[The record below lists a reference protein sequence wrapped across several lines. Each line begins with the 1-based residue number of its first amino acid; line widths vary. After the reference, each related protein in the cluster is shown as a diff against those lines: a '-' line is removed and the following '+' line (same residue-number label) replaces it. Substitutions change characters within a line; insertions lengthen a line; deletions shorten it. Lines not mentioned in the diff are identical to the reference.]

1 MRVRLCRCAARGLR
15 PVMAGSYSA
24 TFGEWSSGG
33 ARPWKRE
40 ARSLGWFAR
49 VTCRTLSGGRRSGC
63 STSFVAPGTK
73 SSPPKKFARWRKGF
87 RINTAFVLRT
97 PCSSPQPS
105 SGVGNGRG
113 VGRLCASTSASR
125 RRPQQRALSFD
136 NSRLRHAQSSH
147 TLRPVWAPAARIP
160 ASSNGN
166 SGGFGYCHPS
176 ASCCPH
182 WCTASRRAKRYRCPP
197 QVLLRR

>member
-1 MRVRLCRCAARGLR
+1 
-15 PVMAGSYSA
+15 MAGSYSA

-63 STSFVAPGTK
+63 SASFVAPGTK
-73 SSPPKKFARWRKGF
+73 SSPPKKSARWRKGF
-87 RINTAFVLRT
+87 RINTALVLRT
-97 PCSSPQPS
+97 PCSSPQPC
-105 SGVGNGRG
+105 SGVRNDRG

-136 NSRLRHAQSSH
+136 NSRLRNAQS
-147 TLRPVWAPAARIP
+147 P
-160 ASSNGN
+160 
-166 SGGFGYCHPS
+166 
-176 ASCCPH
+176 
-182 WCTASRRAKRYRCPP
+182 ASRRAPVGPPDSSRLIKDMFDCASGYSRRPACRSYFLIRLRSGRYRDRP
-197 QVLLRR
+197 LALRYR